1 MVLDLDQKDDVRTIL
16 LLFHLFERRVRMILR
31 NKSAKKTIL
40 EFRLIGQTVCPDRTS
55 VLIH

>member
-40 EFRLIGQTVCPDRTS
+40 EFRLIGEMCVP
-55 VLIH
+55 IEHPF

>member
-31 NKSAKKTIL
+31 NKSVKKTIL
-40 EFRLIGQTVCPDRTS
+40 EFRLIGEMCVP
-55 VLIH
+55 IEHPF

>member
-40 EFRLIGQTVCPDRTS
+40 EFRLIGQNVCPDRTS